1 MIRASWLLLAALP
14 LIAQTSADNP
24 VKRQLKAGQPVIG
37 ATINVSSVD
46 VAAEAANMGFDFL
59 WIEMEH
65 SPISW
70 ETLRHMVLATR
81 GLKGLP
87 FVRVPVNEMWT
98 AKRALD
104 AGALGVIFP
113 FTNSVELARRAVA
126 ACRYPPVGLR
136 GSGPGLAA
144 FRWPA
149 PEGYYKFAN
158 ENVFVVLIIEDQ
170 PGVDNVDE
178 IVKVPGIDAIFIGPS
193 DLSHQLGVAGQPDHP
208 KFRAAIDRIVAA
220 AKREG
225 LPVGRPASSP
235 EQVEEFRKQGFTF
248 FQGPTVLSLM
258 NQSARRLL
266 DPMGKKPSQERM
278 QTFY

>member
-1 MIRASWLLLAALP
+1 MRAACLLLAVLP
-14 LIAQTSADNP
+14 LAAQTAAENP

-37 ATINVSSVD
+37 ATINVNSVD
-46 VAAEAANMGFDFL
+46 IAAEAANMGFDFL

-104 AGALGVIFP
+104 SGALGVIFP

-144 FRWPA
+144 FRWPS

-193 DLSHQLGVAGQPDHP
+193 DLSHQLGVPNQPNHP
-208 KFRAAIDRIVAA
+208 KFTAAIDKIVAA
-220 AKREG
+220 AKRQG
-225 LPVGRPASSP
+225 LPVGRPAGSP
-235 EQVEEFRKQGFTF
+235 QQVEEFKKQGFTF
-248 FQGPTVLSLM
+248 FQGPTALSLM
-258 NQSARRLL
+258 SQSARRLL
-266 DPMGKKPSQERM
+266 DPMGKKPGQERM